1 MPQRAGCDV
10 DQEAGD
16 GGEYGAAEAST
27 MEVAQSLRASRIR
40 TGPDEQQRS
49 PFAASAANGPT
60 EAKVTTQRHVRIPE
74 S

>member
-1 MPQRAGCDV
+1 MPQRAGCDD

-16 GGEYGAAEAST
+16 AGEYGAAEAST
-27 MEVAQSLRASRIR
+27 MEVAQSLPRIR